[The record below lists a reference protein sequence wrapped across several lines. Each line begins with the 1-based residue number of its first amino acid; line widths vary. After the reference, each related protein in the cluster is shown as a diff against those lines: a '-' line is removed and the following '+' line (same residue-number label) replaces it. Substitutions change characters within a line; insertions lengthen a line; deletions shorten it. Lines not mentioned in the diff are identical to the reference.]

1 MSTSVGGPSSRLMS
15 GGDVARLQARV
26 IGVLYVV
33 IAVLAAFAEFY
44 VRGGMIVSGDA
55 PRTAANILANEQLYR
70 AAGVAD
76 LIVLACDV
84 AVAILLYTLLK
95 YVGPSIALLAA
106 AFRLSLVAV
115 NGAAVVT
122 HFAPVM
128 LLHGDVA
135 LTALSPDQLQALA
148 LFSLKLH
155 STAFSIA
162 IVFFGIH
169 CVLVGY
175 LIYCSGFIPRIF
187 GALWVLAGAIYV
199 IHSMLDLL
207 AVRLGSRADILLL
220 VAGLSELSLAGWML
234 IAAVN
239 PAKWQARTDA
249 STAA

>member
-1 MSTSVGGPSSRLMS
+1 MTTSVGGLSPGTVG
-15 GGDVARLQARV
+15 GGDVARLQARM
-26 IGVLYVV
+26 IGILYVV

-44 VRGGMIVSGDA
+44 VRGGMIVPGDA
-55 PRTAANILANEQLYR
+55 SRTAANILANQQLYR
-70 AAGVAD
+70 SAGVAD
-76 LIVLACDV
+76 LIVLACDI

-95 YVGPSIALLAA
+95 PIGRTVALLAA

-128 LLHGDVA
+128 LLRGDVG
-135 LTALSPDQLQALA
+135 LEALSPGQLQALA

-175 LIYCSGFIPRIF
+175 LIYRSRFIPRIF
-187 GALWVLAGAIYV
+187 GALWVLAGTIYV

-207 AVRLGSRADILLL
+207 AVRLGSLADILLL
-220 VAGLSELSLAGWML
+220 VAGLSELSLAVWLL

-239 PAKWQARTDA
+239 PAKWQARTEVG
-249 STAA
+249 SAA

>member
-1 MSTSVGGPSSRLMS
+1 MSS
-15 GGDVARLQARV
+15 GEVARFQART
-26 IGVLYVV
+26 IGALYVV
-33 IAVLAAFAEFY
+33 IAVLAAFAEIY
-44 VRGGMIVSGDA
+44 VRGGMIVSGNA

-95 YVGPSIALLAA
+95 HVGPSIALLAA

-128 LLHGDVA
+128 LLHGDVG
-135 LTALSPDQLQALA
+135 LTALAPEQLQALA
-148 LFSLKLH
+148 LLSLKLH

-169 CVLVGY
+169 CVLVGH
-175 LIYCSGFIPRIF
+175 LIYRSGFIPRIF
-187 GALWVLAGAIYV
+187 GALWVLAGTIYV
-199 IHSMLDLL
+199 LHSMLDLL
-207 AVRLGSRADILLL
+207 AVRLGSLADILLL
-220 VAGLSELSLAGWML
+220 VAGLSELSLAVWLL

-239 PAKWQARTDA
+239 PARWQARTDA
-249 STAA
+249 SAGA